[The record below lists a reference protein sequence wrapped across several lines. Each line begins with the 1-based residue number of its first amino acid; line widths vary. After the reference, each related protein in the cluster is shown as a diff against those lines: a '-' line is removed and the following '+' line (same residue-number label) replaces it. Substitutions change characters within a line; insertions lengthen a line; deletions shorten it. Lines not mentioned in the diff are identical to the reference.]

1 MEDCSVRNGLRDS
14 VDALLS
20 SSTMDSMSNITM
32 EGSSMKS
39 SRSSLTT
46 PSERV
51 DATVSVFKATRSV
64 PSRTKAALPSCL
76 GIFMLVQFT
85 SHFVL
90 LVVVV
95 RHDLETTKMAGT
107 RLMNG

>member
-20 SSTMDSMSNITM
+20 SSTMDSMSNISM

-39 SRSSLTT
+39 SRS
-46 PSERV
+46 

-95 RHDLETTKMAGT
+95 RPDLETTKMAGT